1 MSASAEA
8 FPAGALDDEHLRL
21 LTIFHYV
28 LAGLTGLFALLPVIH
43 LALGIAM
50 MSGHFAAGDAD
61 ARIAGGFVVAF
72 ASIFIALG
80 LMFAAALAWTGRN
93 IARRRRR
100 VACLVVAGLSCAMFP
115 MGTALGVST
124 LVVLLRPSVKARFEA
139 P

>member
-1 MSASAEA
+1 MSASADA
-8 FPAGALDDEHLRL
+8 FPAGAFDDEHLRL

-50 MSGHFAAGDAD
+50 MSGHFADDAD
-61 ARIAGGFVVAF
+61 ARIAGGIVVAF

-80 LMFAAALAWTGRN
+80 LTFAAALAWTGRN

-124 LVVLLRPSVKARFEA
+124 LVVLLRPAVKARFEA
-139 P
+139 T